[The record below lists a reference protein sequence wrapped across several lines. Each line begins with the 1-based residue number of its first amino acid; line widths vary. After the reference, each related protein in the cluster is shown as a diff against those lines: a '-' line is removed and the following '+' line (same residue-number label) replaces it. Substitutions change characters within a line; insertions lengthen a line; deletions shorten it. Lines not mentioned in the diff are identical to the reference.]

1 MRSLIL
7 LSFGVSLMAQDPTPG
22 WHRFG
27 ERSTGSPNTGSA
39 NTADQGQVAPGQ
51 QAPPPGYSTD
61 QQPYPAQQPYSAQQ
75 PYPAQQPQNQQYPP
89 QQYPPQQY
97 PPQQPRYEMPR
108 GPVDLT
114 IAPGTWITVR
124 INEPISTER
133 AQAGDAF
140 LGTLA
145 QPIVVNGLVV
155 ARRGQTVQGRVT
167 DVLRAGRVKGTSRLE
182 IQITEVSLV
191 DGQQIPVNTQFIE
204 RHGDTSVAE
213 DLGAI
218 GITSGI
224 GAAIGAVA
232 GGGWGAGIG
241 ALAGAAVGTTG
252 ILSSRGRDTVLF
264 PEQALTFRLESP
276 VYIVSQA
283 SGAFQPG
290 SPADYERPTR
300 FAQAPRLG
308 RPAYAAYPPAYSSYY
323 DGPSIGTF
331 GFYSGPGFYYGR
343 GGYSRGY
350 GRRW

>member
-1 MRSLIL
+1 M
-7 LSFGVSLMAQDPTPG
+7 SLMAQDPTPG

-27 ERSTGSPNTGSA
+27 ERNNGSANTGSA
-39 NTADQGQVAPGQ
+39 NTSDQGQLAPDQ
-51 QAPPPGYSTD
+51 QVPPPNYSSTQQSD
-61 QQPYPAQQPYSAQQ
+61 SAQEQPYPAR
-75 PYPAQQPQNQQYPP
+75 QPQTQQYPP

-97 PPQQPRYEMPR
+97 PPQQYPSQQPRYDMAR
-108 GPVDLT
+108 GPVDVT

-124 INEPISTER
+124 MNEPISSER
-133 AQAGDAF
+133 AQSGDAF

-167 DVLRAGRVKGTSRLE
+167 DVLRAGRIRGTSRLGV
-182 IQITEVSLV
+182 QITEVSLV

-252 ILSSRGRDTVLF
+252 ILSTRGRESVLF
-264 PEQALTFRLESP
+264 PEQVLTFRLEAP
-276 VYIVSQA
+276 VHIASQA

-300 FAQAPRLG
+300 LAQGQQPI
-308 RPAYAAYPPAYSSYY
+308 RPSYPVYAGYPSYY
-323 DGPSIGTF
+323 GDPYF
-331 GFYSGPGFYYGR
+331 GSFGGYFSSGPRFHYGR